1 MLNWLLKNVMNYI
14 VGKDIFGKV
23 QKLVTEV
30 ALDEKLTGAEKKE
43 KVIASAKALGVDITI
58 SALNLAVEAAVKLIK
73 DKQAK

>member
-23 QKLVTEV
+23 QKLVAEI

-43 KVIASAKALGVDITI
+43 KVITAAKTLGADITT

-73 DKQAK
+73 DKQTK

>member
-43 KVIASAKALGVDITI
+43 KVITAAKTLGADITT

>member
-23 QKLVTEV
+23 QNLVAEI

-43 KVIASAKALGVDITI
+43 KVIASAKALGADITT

-73 DKQAK
+73 DKQTK

>member
-43 KVIASAKALGVDITI
+43 KVIASAKALGADITT

>member
-23 QKLVTEV
+23 QKLVAEI

-43 KVIASAKALGVDITI
+43 KVITAAKTLGADITT

>member
-30 ALDEKLTGAEKKE
+30 ALDETLTGAEKKE

>member
-43 KVIASAKALGVDITI
+43 KVIAAAKTLGADITT

>member
-43 KVIASAKALGVDITI
+43 KVIASAKALGVDITT

>member
-43 KVIASAKALGVDITI
+43 KVIASAKTLGADITT

-73 DKQAK
+73 DKQTK

>member
-73 DKQAK
+73 DKQTK

>member
-14 VGKDIFGKV
+14 IGKDIFGKV

-43 KVIASAKALGVDITI
+43 KVITSAKALGVDITT

-73 DKQAK
+73 DKQTK

>member
-23 QKLVTEV
+23 QKLVAEI

-43 KVIASAKALGVDITI
+43 KVIAAAKTLGADITT

>member
-14 VGKDIFGKV
+14 VGKDVFGKV

-43 KVIASAKALGVDITI
+43 KVIASAKALGADITT

>member
-23 QKLVTEV
+23 KKLVTEV

-43 KVIASAKALGVDITI
+43 KVIASAKALGADITT

>member
-23 QKLVTEV
+23 QKLVAEI

-43 KVIASAKALGVDITI
+43 KVIASAKALGADITT